1 MLILGT
7 ALLPSKHEAL
17 SFSKMHNCI

>member
-7 ALLPSKHEAL
+7 ALLPTLQSKHEAL
-17 SFSKMHNCI
+17 SFKDA